1 MPKLTPRAISI
12 SLYITAAVLV
22 FLPAAILTAEQPAN
36 TAPAT
41 IEETSQRVSPSPFV
55 YGMRVWID
63 PETGAIRQ
71 PTAAERKAVAERL
84 SIDALLNKSSEGLV
98 VERRPDGSRFV
109 NLEGRFMHAL
119 VVTRTEDGRLTAR
132 CIDHSHSPENDSEE
146 AAAELPVR

>member
-71 PTAAERKAVAERL
+71 PTAAERKAVAERM
-84 SIDALLNKSSEGLV
+84 SEQQLLNKSSEGLIV
-98 VERRPDGSRFV
+98 THKRDGARFV
-109 NLEGRFMHAL
+109 NLEGRFMHSL
-119 VVTRTEDGRLTAR
+119 VITRAEDGSLSTR
-132 CIDHSHSPENDSEE
+132 CTDHRHSPDERGDEKTDT
-146 AAAELPVR
+146 LPVR